1 MKERGESIQ
10 QPEDPRKPMNSAIVK
25 ILESYNSLCMD
36 DPTDRQRL
44 ADVLTEAMWGAEWR
58 QESEFGEKF
67 ENFSGEYE
75 PGDLYG
81 L

>member
-1 MKERGESIQ
+1 MKERGETIQ

-44 ADVLTEAMWGAEWR
+44 ADVLTEAMWEVEWR
-58 QESEFGEKF
+58 QENGFDEKF
-67 ENFSGEYE
+67 ENISGEYE